1 MLVVVGG
8 HSRNLGKT
16 SLVAGLIRRFRD
28 RNWTALKITQYG
40 HNVCDNH
47 DTQCGCEAGPGQP
60 FALSEEYEPGNTDS
74 ARFLAAG
81 ASRAL
86 WLRTPAGQLPLA
98 AGTIHRIVEQ
108 HGNVIVE
115 SNSVLEVVR
124 PDLFLMMLD
133 YGCADF
139 KSSSLRFMERA
150 DAFVVLDR
158 GINIPLWN
166 DLALGLWDR
175 QPRFVV
181 KPPRYVSPAVADFV
195 SSRLSPASG

>member
-16 SLVAGLIRRFRD
+16 SLVAGLIRKFRG
-28 RNWTALKITQYG
+28 RNWTAVKITQYG
-40 HNVCDNH
+40 HHVCDNH
-47 DTQCGCEAGPGQP
+47 DTHCGCEAEPGAP
-60 FALSEEYEPGNTDS
+60 FALTEEYEPGNTDS

-81 ASRAL
+81 AGRAL

-98 AGTIHRIVEQ
+98 AGTIQKILHQNE
-108 HGNVIVE
+108 NVIME
-115 SNSVLEVVR
+115 SNSVVELVR

-133 YGCADF
+133 FGCADF
-139 KSSSLRFMERA
+139 KPSSLRFMDRA

-166 DLALGLWDR
+166 DLACGRWDL
-175 QPRFVV
+175 QPRFPV
-181 KPPRYVSPAVADFV
+181 KPPRYLSPAVADFV
-195 SSRLSPASG
+195 SSRLSPPA

>member
-16 SLVAGLIRRFRD
+16 SLVAGLIRKFRE

-40 HNVCDNH
+40 HTVCTNH
-47 DTQCGCEAGPGQP
+47 DSHCGCEADPSQP
-60 FALSEEYEPGNTDS
+60 FALSEEYEFGKTDS

-81 ASRAL
+81 AGRSL
-86 WLRTPAGQLPLA
+86 WLRTPAGQLSQA
-98 AGTIHRIVEQ
+98 SGTIRKILDQNE
-108 HGNVIVE
+108 NVIVE
-115 SNSVLEVVR
+115 SNSLIELVR

-133 YGCADF
+133 FGCADF
-139 KSSSLRFMERA
+139 KPSSLRFMERA

-158 GINIPLWN
+158 GINVPLWE
-166 DLALGLWDR
+166 DLARGLWDR
-175 QPRFVV
+175 QPRFSV

-195 SSRLSPASG
+195 SARLSATP